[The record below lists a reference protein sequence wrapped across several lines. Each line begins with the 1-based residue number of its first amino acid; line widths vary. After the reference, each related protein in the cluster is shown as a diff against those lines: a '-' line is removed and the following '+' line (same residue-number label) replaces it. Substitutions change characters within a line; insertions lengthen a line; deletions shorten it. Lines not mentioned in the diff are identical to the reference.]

1 MSVESSCVG
10 ILQALFASGICRP
23 GARTVK
29 FESGFYCYHHFLPFS
44 SFLFMKQPG
53 LYLLVDYQSPFHLI
67 LSRVCTMRPFFLN
80 FLVDTL
86 KSCEISLPIGKK
98 SFFIISNIF
107 QVAPP
112 IFWPLKSP
120 KLRKCPYLSNL
131 WSFEVLWPLILTGT
145 CMFLYVFHTNDTSK
159 TNGSAP
165 KSQNDKNRQK

>member
-80 FLVDTL
+80 FLADTF
-86 KSCEISLPIGKK
+86 KNCEISLPVGKK
-98 SFFIISNIF
+98 YILYHYSIIIF
-107 QVAPP
+107 P
-112 IFWPLKSP
+112 FLTP
-120 KLRKCPYLSNL
+120 KIPQNEKMSLSQQPMVLRSSITTQFNGNMHVSIRVSYRLNL
-131 WSFEVLWPLILTGT
+131 
-145 CMFLYVFHTNDTSK
+145 
-159 TNGSAP
+159 
-165 KSQNDKNRQK
+165 